1 MMKPSGCLAGKLA
14 SFDTHACH
22 GPKAKGLGKQV
33 SVNVQRDSK
42 LAPVIL
48 C

>member
-1 MMKPSGCLAGKLA
+1 MVGKLA

-22 GPKAKGLGKQV
+22 GPKAKGLEKQV
-33 SVNVQRDSK
+33 SVNVQRDSE
-42 LAPVIL
+42 LASVIL